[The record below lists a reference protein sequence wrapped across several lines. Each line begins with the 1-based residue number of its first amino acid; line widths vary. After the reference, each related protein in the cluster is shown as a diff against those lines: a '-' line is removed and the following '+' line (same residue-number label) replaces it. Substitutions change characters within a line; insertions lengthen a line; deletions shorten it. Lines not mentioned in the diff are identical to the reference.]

1 MPTVVFLAWRI
12 VINHAVLG
20 NILARLSASCLLLSR
35 SFMFRFWF
43 TTVMF
48 HHASL
53 QVYYCH
59 RSVSYLLHV
68 TFVPYQKN
76 PFDITVCLLSSC
88 TVLFSSNLLLFNCFV
103 WYSHIES
110 ARFVIVYHS
119 CVPVHKTKRSMSRL
133 TKPITPTDFFITE
146 IRLSYFHNF
155 SIFFL
160 GQ

>member
-1 MPTVVFLAWRI
+1 MPTVVFFAWRI

-20 NILARLSASCLLLSR
+20 NILAWWSASCLLLSR
-35 SFMFRFWF
+35 SFMFCWF

-48 HHASL
+48 HHALL

-59 RSVSYLLHV
+59 RPASCLLHV
-68 TFVPYQKN
+68 TFVSYQKN
-76 PFDITVCLLSSC
+76 PFDVTVCLLSSC
-88 TVLFSSNLLLFNCFV
+88 ICSFFFHFTTILFFV

-119 CVPVHKTKRSMSRL
+119 CVLIHKRKRSMSRL
-133 TKPITPTDFFITE
+133 TNPITPTDFFITE
-146 IRLSYFHNF
+146 IRLSCFHNF
-155 SIFFL
+155 FIIFL